1 EVVAMGHALALVKRV
16 ENMLVLAEFKRRQ
29 AAPGVKMTK
38 KALGLG
44 RKYPIT
50 NGYRDE
56 SGSRPA
62 AEPASAPRRQG
73 VQ

>member
-1 EVVAMGHALALVKRV
+1 MQRSIRRFATLSRG
-16 ENMLVLAEFKRRQ
+16 RQ
-29 AAPGVKMTK
+29 AAPGVKMTR
-38 KALGLG
+38 KAFGVG

-56 SGSRPA
+56 SGLLPREQPPA
-62 AEPASAPRRQG
+62 VAKQG